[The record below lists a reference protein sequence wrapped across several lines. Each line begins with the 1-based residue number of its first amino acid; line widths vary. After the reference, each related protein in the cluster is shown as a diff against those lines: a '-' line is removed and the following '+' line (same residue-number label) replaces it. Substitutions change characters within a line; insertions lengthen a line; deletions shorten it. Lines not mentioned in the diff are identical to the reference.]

1 MPSRPFTADEDQQIR
16 ELVASGAAPVAIA
29 KAIKRAES
37 SVYRRI
43 NTLGLGAHQKPR
55 TQRACMC
62 CRIEFWSEGP
72 HNRLCGRCRTKDVGP
87 F

>member
-16 ELVASGAAPVAIA
+16 ELVASGTAPVAIA
-29 KAIKRAES
+29 KKLGRAES
-37 SVYRRI
+37 SIYRRMS
-43 NTLGLGAHQKPR
+43 TLGVGKNQKPK

-62 CRIEFWSEGP
+62 CRTEFLSEGP

>member
-16 ELVASGAAPVAIA
+16 ELISSGMSAGAVA
-29 KAIKRAES
+29 KAMSRAES
-37 SVYRRI
+37 SIYRRVC
-43 NTLGLGAHQKPR
+43 TLGLGKNQKPKSL
-55 TQRACMC
+55 RACMC
-62 CRIEFWSEGP
+62 CRTEFLSEGP